1 MSGKKERKQ
10 RFRSLGRIFVR
21 NLTLIVLVTVLFTTI
36 TLVVIM
42 VNSNR
47 SIEAEIGVM
56 EMESLGRINA
66 TLQSSFEQV
75 QTVNA
80 YFSTLVLNETG
91 DAYSPDDI
99 YWYNNLNG
107 RVRMCITLLDYVQLI
122 AVWNGEVQYSS
133 DPGMEIPENCFQEE
147 NCLGM
152 IKTTGIYTNAQE
164 GNSNGLYFRL
174 SANSGGYAENT
185 VVVSVSAADLS
196 KLILEEENVQR
207 TAFIVDKNG
216 RIVLSGRRDYL
227 HQNFCEIY
235 GVNSTSLQEEE
246 SPIRL
251 GGQRWL
257 LTSRKLDDLEL
268 YAVSVTDTSFYDCYY
283 RDANRRN
290 LLIGLMLLV
299 ASAGVIIIMFMRT
312 YLPIRQILRYVS
324 TFVPQENDKRF
335 DEVVYINE
343 KFRQLYS
350 KNKELNTVVSEKFK
364 QLQEYQVSALQAQ
377 INPHFIYNTL
387 DAINWIAIG
396 QLKRGNP
403 ISACVL
409 NMGAVL
415 QSSMDTSSLFHRL
428 SEEVDISQKYVNILE
443 LRCDNRFD
451 VVWEVDQTLLDTVI
465 LKLCIQPILENA
477 VQHGLLQLT
486 ERRGL
491 IRIRIGRE
499 KDDLCIRVTDNGVGI
514 EENQLH
520 ELIENIHS
528 EKPQAKHIGMRNVNL
543 RLKLIYG
550 EKYGLT
556 IQSRY
561 GEGTTCTLLMP
572 IDSF

>member
-133 DPGMEIPENCFQEE
+133 DPGMEIPESCFQEE

-164 GNSNGLYFRL
+164 DNSNGLYFRL

-196 KLILEEENVQR
+196 KLILEEENAQR

-227 HQNFCEIY
+227 HQNFCELY
-235 GVNSTSLQEEE
+235 GVNSTSLQKEE

-251 GGQRWL
+251 GGQSRL
-257 LTSRKLDDLEL
+257 LTSRKLDGLEL
-268 YAVSVTDTSFYDCYY
+268 YAVSVTDTSFYDYYY

-299 ASAGVIIIMFMRT
+299 ASAGVITIMFMRT

-451 VVWEVDQTLLDTVI
+451 VVWEVDQTLLETVI

-499 KDDLCIRVTDNGVGI
+499 EGDLCIRVTDNGVGI

>member
-1 MSGKKERKQ
+1 MTRWCTSTKSSG
-10 RFRSLGRIFVR
+10 
-21 NLTLIVLVTVLFTTI
+21 
-36 TLVVIM
+36 
-42 VNSNR
+42 
-47 SIEAEIGVM
+47 
-56 EMESLGRINA
+56 
-66 TLQSSFEQV
+66 
-75 QTVNA
+75 
-80 YFSTLVLNETG
+80 
-91 DAYSPDDI
+91 
-99 YWYNNLNG
+99 
-107 RVRMCITLLDYVQLI
+107 
-122 AVWNGEVQYSS
+122 
-133 DPGMEIPENCFQEE
+133 
-147 NCLGM
+147 
-152 IKTTGIYTNAQE
+152 
-164 GNSNGLYFRL
+164 
-174 SANSGGYAENT
+174 
-185 VVVSVSAADLS
+185 
-196 KLILEEENVQR
+196 
-207 TAFIVDKNG
+207 
-216 RIVLSGRRDYL
+216 
-227 HQNFCEIY
+227 
-235 GVNSTSLQEEE
+235 
-246 SPIRL
+246 
-251 GGQRWL
+251 
-257 LTSRKLDDLEL
+257 
-268 YAVSVTDTSFYDCYY
+268 
-283 RDANRRN
+283 
-290 LLIGLMLLV
+290 
-299 ASAGVIIIMFMRT
+299 
-312 YLPIRQILRYVS
+312 
-324 TFVPQENDKRF
+324 
-335 DEVVYINE
+335 
-343 KFRQLYS
+343 QLYS

-499 KDDLCIRVTDNGVGI
+499 EDDLCIRVTDNGVGI

>member
-21 NLTLIVLVTVLFTTI
+21 NLTLIVLITVLFTTI

-196 KLILEEENVQR
+196 KLILEEENAQR

-227 HQNFCEIY
+227 HQNFCELY
-235 GVNSTSLQEEE
+235 GVNSTSLQKEE

-251 GGQRWL
+251 GGQSRL
-257 LTSRKLDDLEL
+257 LTSRKLDGLEL
-268 YAVSVTDTSFYDCYY
+268 YAVSVTDTSFYDYYY

-299 ASAGVIIIMFMRT
+299 ASAGVITIMFMRT

-451 VVWEVDQTLLDTVI
+451 VVWEVDQTLLETVI

-499 KDDLCIRVTDNGVGI
+499 EGDLCIRVTDNGVGI

>member
-196 KLILEEENVQR
+196 KLILEE
-207 TAFIVDKNG
+207 
-216 RIVLSGRRDYL
+216 
-227 HQNFCEIY
+227 
-235 GVNSTSLQEEE
+235 
-246 SPIRL
+246 
-251 GGQRWL
+251 
-257 LTSRKLDDLEL
+257 
-268 YAVSVTDTSFYDCYY
+268 
-283 RDANRRN
+283 
-290 LLIGLMLLV
+290 
-299 ASAGVIIIMFMRT
+299 
-312 YLPIRQILRYVS
+312 
-324 TFVPQENDKRF
+324 
-335 DEVVYINE
+335 
-343 KFRQLYS
+343 
-350 KNKELNTVVSEKFK
+350 
-364 QLQEYQVSALQAQ
+364 
-377 INPHFIYNTL
+377 
-387 DAINWIAIG
+387 
-396 QLKRGNP
+396 
-403 ISACVL
+403 
-409 NMGAVL
+409 
-415 QSSMDTSSLFHRL
+415 
-428 SEEVDISQKYVNILE
+428 
-443 LRCDNRFD
+443 
-451 VVWEVDQTLLDTVI
+451 
-465 LKLCIQPILENA
+465 
-477 VQHGLLQLT
+477 
-486 ERRGL
+486 
-491 IRIRIGRE
+491 
-499 KDDLCIRVTDNGVGI
+499 
-514 EENQLH
+514 
-520 ELIENIHS
+520 
-528 EKPQAKHIGMRNVNL
+528 
-543 RLKLIYG
+543 
-550 EKYGLT
+550 
-556 IQSRY
+556 
-561 GEGTTCTLLMP
+561 
-572 IDSF
+572 